1 MLMLKQFVAL
11 QVWIAGRKQNAK
23 KGQSLAEYGLI
34 LALVAVFCIA
44 ALQLLGNNITTM
56 LNGLASTIGG
66 VNTSA
71 G

>member
-1 MLMLKQFVAL
+1 MLKYAVAL
-11 QVWIAGRKQNAK
+11 QVWLAGRKTAK

-34 LALVAVFCIA
+34 LALVAVFCIG
-44 ALQLLGNNITTM
+44 ALKLLGGNITTM
-56 LNGLASTIGG
+56 LNGLAGTIAG